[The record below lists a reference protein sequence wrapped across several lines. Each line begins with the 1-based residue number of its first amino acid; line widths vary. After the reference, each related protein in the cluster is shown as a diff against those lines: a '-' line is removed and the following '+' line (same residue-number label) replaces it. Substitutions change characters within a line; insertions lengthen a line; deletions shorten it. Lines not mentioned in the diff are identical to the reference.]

1 MEFLVQTQRSDLAH
15 NNKKDAKISASF
27 FDSYIRIIKFYK
39 ASKECKVFPATHMIE
54 NLPIFFRGF
63 LIGISIAAPV
73 GPIGVLCIRRTLTE
87 GKLKG
92 FLSGMGAASADMVY
106 GAVAAFGIKIV
117 TNILVDNAFW
127 LQLIGG
133 CFLLYL
139 GIKTFLEKPADH
151 AAQIKQSGYFGA
163 YLSTFF
169 LTITNP
175 ITILSFAA
183 IFAGT
188 MFTGKTVSPILLVAG
203 VFAGSATWWLALSFG
218 VGMMRN
224 RLNIVH
230 MTWINR
236 ISGVII
242 AVFGVIALLS

>member
-1 MEFLVQTQRSDLAH
+1 MTETLLLFL
-15 NNKKDAKISASF
+15 
-27 FDSYIRIIKFYK
+27 
-39 ASKECKVFPATHMIE
+39 
-54 NLPIFFRGF
+54 RGF

-106 GAVAAFGIKIV
+106 GAVAAFGLTMI
-117 TNILVDNAFW
+117 TDGLVENKFW
-127 LQLIGG
+127 FRVIGG

-151 AAQIKQSGYFGA
+151 AAQVKQSGYFGA

-175 ITILSFAA
+175 MTILSFAA

-188 MFTGKTVSPILLVAG
+188 MNIGTTNSPMVLVAG
-203 VFAGSATWWLALSFG
+203 VFAGSASWWLALSFG
-218 VGMMRN
+218 VGLMRD
-224 RLNIVH
+224 RLTTVH
-230 MTWINR
+230 MAWINR
-236 ISGVII
+236 ISGII
-242 AVFGVIALLS
+242 ITAFGVVSLLQL